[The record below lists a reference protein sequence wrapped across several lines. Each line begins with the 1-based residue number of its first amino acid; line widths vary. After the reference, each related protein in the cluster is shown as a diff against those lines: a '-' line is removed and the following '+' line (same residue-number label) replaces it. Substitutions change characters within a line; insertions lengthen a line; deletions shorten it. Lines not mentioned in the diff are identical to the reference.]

1 MAQERISAEQ
11 AYEAVASTHNSTG
24 DGLVPLS
31 YNSAFACPHC
41 EVFAD
46 HLWGVVRE
54 VTPFPAY
61 NSIAVGRGY
70 ATIATGPLVVAL
82 CQACQKEVIFHSGKV
97 IVPAT
102 TSAPAP
108 AADMPPELSDDYAEA
123 QRVLPVSPRG
133 AAALLRLLVQNL
145 LPLIGAQKDDINK
158 MIGELVQK
166 GPISKAIQ
174 QALDSVRVIGN
185 EAVHPGTMDLK
196 DDRQTAT
203 SLFHLINFIVEKA
216 ITEPK
221 EVDAIFAG
229 LPSGKL
235 AGIVNRDKQKS

>member
-1 MAQERISAEQ
+1 MAQERVTAEQ
-11 AYEAVASTHNSTG
+11 AYEEASGTHTG
-24 DGLVPLS
+24 YGNHLFPLG
-31 YNSAFACPHC
+31 YNKAFACPHC

-46 HLWGVVRE
+46 HVWGIVRE
-54 VTPFPAY
+54 VVPYPAY
-61 NSIAVGRGY
+61 NSVAVARGY
-70 ATIATGPLVVAL
+70 AIMTTGPLVVAL
-82 CQACQKEVIFHSGKV
+82 CQSCEKEVIYHNGKV
-97 IVPAT
+97 IVPAS
-102 TSAPAP
+102 TSAPAA
-108 AADMPPELSDDYAEA
+108 AADMPAELSDDYAEA

-145 LPLIGAQKDDINK
+145 LPLIGAQEGDINK

-166 GPISKAIQ
+166 GTISKAIQ

-196 DDRQTAT
+196 DDQQTAT
-203 SLFHLINFIVEKA
+203 SLFNLINFIVEKA

-235 AGIVNRDKQKS
+235 AGIVNRDKPKA